1 MDDWLIF
8 QYHFIRDK
16 AESEV
21 LREPFGATEPLGTR
35 PAMGGRRRVGRPRRW
50 LSWGKCVG
58 GLPRKIREV
67 LTPRHDTEPLQA
79 KRLIPCCRE
88 NPLAS
93 W

>member
-8 QYHFIRDK
+8 QYHLIRAQ

-21 LREPFGATEPLGTR
+21 LREPFGATDQLGTR
-35 PAMGGRRRVGRPRRW
+35 PAKGGRRRAARPRRW

-58 GLPRKIREV
+58 GSPRQIREV
-67 LTPRHDTEPLQA
+67 VTLRHDAEPFQA
-79 KRLIPCCRE
+79 KRVIPCCRE

-93 W
+93 